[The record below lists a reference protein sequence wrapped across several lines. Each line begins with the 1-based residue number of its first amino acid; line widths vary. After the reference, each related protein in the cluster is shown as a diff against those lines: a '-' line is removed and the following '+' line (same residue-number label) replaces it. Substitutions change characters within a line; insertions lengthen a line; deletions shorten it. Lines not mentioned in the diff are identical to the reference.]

1 MKKLILLITFFGFV
15 SVVYG
20 QIKLNPAIK
29 HYGSVFDVPQAN
41 DKPDTSMVY
50 KIIAEAA
57 AGIDK
62 PEEVYAPFEHISRMY
77 NLHVYAGVPQ
87 KNLNVELVVFGPS
100 VAVLLNNEA
109 YRKKFGV
116 DNPNLTIIKEM
127 TNAGIKVHACGQSI
141 MLTNIDPA
149 TLNSNA
155 DIVVSRFTTVSN
167 RQMKGYAFFK
177 F

>member
-1 MKKLILLITFFGFV
+1 
-15 SVVYG
+15 
-20 QIKLNPAIK
+20 
-29 HYGSVFDVPQAN
+29 
-41 DKPDTSMVY
+41 
-50 KIIAEAA
+50 
-57 AGIDK
+57 
-62 PEEVYAPFEHISRMY
+62 
-77 NLHVYAGVPQ
+77 
-87 KNLNVELVVFGPS
+87 
-100 VAVLLNNEA
+100 
-109 YRKKFGV
+109 
-116 DNPNLTIIKEM
+116 M